1 MKNLEDNFTQKY
13 IKYKTKYLTTLSL
26 HSKGGWIESGG
37 NNYRVFLSNFFIK
50 KNT

>member
-26 HSKGGWIESGG
+26 HSKGGDRIRREKLPS
-37 NNYRVFLSNFFIK
+37 FLIQFFY
-50 KNT
+50 